1 MERWVFSSNLLIK
14 HLRVGSLSFPIQG
27 LGNSNQSVTLNHH
40 SRTENI
46 ASIALWGWGRIKWAD
61 TRKELGAL
69 MHPSLLL
76 GNSPHGPITQTYA
89 SLGYDDFFLCTNSC
103 LAVIKAIIVVYV
115 VNKIAS
121 NCLLLP
127 YKMFWKGF
135 VHVHITYF
143 VVGQFFTSSIGQNSL
158 TRLDRAYSVLELD
171 MIATFILCYLA
182 SFSIYCVFWGNLRHA
197 GAEWHLKFLGG
208 PCIIVMASR

>member
-1 MERWVFSSNLLIK
+1 MSRCQKGTWCTDASFTVARKFPTWSYYADIRIT
-14 HLRVGSLSFPIQG
+14 RV
-27 LGNSNQSVTLNHH
+27 
-40 SRTENI
+40 
-46 ASIALWGWGRIKWAD
+46 WW
-61 TRKELGAL
+61 
-69 MHPSLLL
+69 
-76 GNSPHGPITQTYA
+76 
-89 SLGYDDFFLCTNSC
+89 FFLCTNSC

-182 SFSIYCVFWGNLRHA
+182 SFFIYCVFWGKLRQA